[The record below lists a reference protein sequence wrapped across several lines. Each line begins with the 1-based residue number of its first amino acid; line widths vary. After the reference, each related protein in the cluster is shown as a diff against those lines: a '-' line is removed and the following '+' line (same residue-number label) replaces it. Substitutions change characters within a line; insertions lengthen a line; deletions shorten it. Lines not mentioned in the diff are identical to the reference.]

1 MQYAIETD
9 PRSVQ
14 WPRVLQ
20 GLFLLWIFMDTEETT
35 DLAPSK
41 LNNKHTT
48 FRPNSKCSGDW
59 QSSGVAKIPEKVTL
73 TLTPAKSGVGVDS
86 SDSNSA

>member
-1 MQYAIETD
+1 MVEDWTAADRPNPPILHHCRRLLLGGMQYAIETD

-14 WPRVLQ
+14 WPKVLQ

-35 DLAPSK
+35 ELAPSK

-48 FRPNSKCSGDW
+48 FRPNSKCSG
-59 QSSGVAKIPEKVTL
+59 A
-73 TLTPAKSGVGVDS
+73 
-86 SDSNSA
+86 